1 MEASSVVVLWAEAP
15 PSSTYDRVPQ
25 VSAYARRERRTGQ
38 EARRRGGRIEKRGR
52 GRERE
57 SERVRQPDEEDVE
70 EEVEENR

>member
-1 MEASSVVVLWAEAP
+1 MEASSAVVLWAEAP

-57 SERVRQPDEEDVE
+57 SERARQPDEEDVE